1 MDILTVT
8 IPLERYEQLL
18 ETETRVNVVVERYM
32 QQKYISSSELLYT
45 LGTELAVELASKI
58 MEEAQ
63 KYTQE
68 TEE

>member
-1 MDILTVT
+1 MDELMVT
-8 IPLERYEQLL
+8 IPLNRYEELVK
-18 ETETRVNVVVERYM
+18 TETRVNVVVERFM
-32 QQKYISSSELLYT
+32 QQKYLTNSELLYT